1 LLNGVIR
8 ATNDPDNFLFN
19 IFRLHPRQRAGFYHV
34 LARGG

>member
-19 IFRLHPRQRAGFYHV
+19 IFRLHLAKRAGFYHA